1 MQVGELSLRGLIY
14 FLDFFPEC
22 FNIFDRRLFVLD
34 NTILE
39 SFCALSQ
46 FRKLVL
52 EKLLVFI

>member
-1 MQVGELSLRGLIY
+1 MQVGELSLSGLIY

-22 FNIFDRRLFVLD
+22 FNIFDRGLFVLD
-34 NTILE
+34 YTILE

-52 EKLLVFI
+52 EELLVFI